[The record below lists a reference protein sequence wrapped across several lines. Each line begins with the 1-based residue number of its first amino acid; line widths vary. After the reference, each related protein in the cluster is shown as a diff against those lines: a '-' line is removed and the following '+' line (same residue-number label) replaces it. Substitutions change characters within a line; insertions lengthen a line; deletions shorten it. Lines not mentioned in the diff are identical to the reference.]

1 MWRNKKMWVV
11 SCFDLSQFPPLC
23 VLRVCWPLSSSPSW
37 FILGVLRAATTTPAS
52 NPLVMASG
60 TVSMINTLARS
71 ALSKGH
77 AEWLTTPCHCLL
89 SMRLFYVCVVPGI
102 IISVPLCFSVGQ
114 ITQEDIRKTYG
125 GSSGSRGYYSSAFA
139 RSVVSDVCLQHLVC
153 CYTSGATFFWSSV
166 L

>member
-1 MWRNKKMWVV
+1 MWRNKKMRVV
-11 SCFDLSQFPPLC
+11 SCFDLSQFSPPC

-37 FILGVLRAATTTPAS
+37 FILGALRAATTTPAS
-52 NPLVMASG
+52 NPSVMASG

-77 AEWLTTPCHCLL
+77 AEWLTAALLIVAYNNCLL
-89 SMRLFYVCVVPGI
+89 SVRLFYVCAVPGI
-102 IISVPLCFSVGQ
+102 IISVPLCFSFGQ

-139 RSVVSDVCLQHLVC
+139 RSVVLVLC
-153 CYTSGATFFWSSV
+153 GNIHI
-166 L
+166 